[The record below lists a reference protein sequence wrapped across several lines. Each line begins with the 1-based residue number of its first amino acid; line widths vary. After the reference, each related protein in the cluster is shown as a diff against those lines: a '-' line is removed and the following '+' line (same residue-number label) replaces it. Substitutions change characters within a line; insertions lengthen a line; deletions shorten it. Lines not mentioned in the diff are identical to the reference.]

1 MLTTH
6 TQARGPLTIPAYMQA
21 CLTNPDYGYYASKN
35 NAGATD
41 ILGTRGDF
49 ITSPEISQVF
59 GELMAVFFVS
69 RWQAAGR
76 PQRIRLI
83 ELGPGRGTLLCD
95 LLRTFSAFPDM
106 MKALRSLELVEASP
120 LLIERQEAALSQT
133 LARLNRSLANADTPI
148 EQLKPEEIRI
158 EWFPTF
164 DRPAIDPT
172 TWTIVVAHEFF
183 DALPIH
189 IFEKHAEGWRE
200 VMVDVDEASKP
211 VTVLKASDLH
221 KAPSSPGLRFVLSPG
236 ATPWSQL
243 LVANSERFK
252 SLQPGQRVEV
262 SPVSWTAAR
271 RVGELVS
278 GYPALRSGQDGK
290 PASPSRELAAVRAQP
305 SLGGCGLVVDYGG
318 YRFFSD
324 SFRAFRAHQLV
335 DALSLPGQSDL
346 TANVDF
352 AFLAQALHLTD
363 AHSYGPLHQRDFLM
377 ALGLSLRVKKLVE
390 SNSPERRADIEQ
402 AASRLV
408 DANGMGTQYQV
419 MGVSAPR
426 RSAAAA
432 SDPEDMYP
440 FV

>member
-1 MLTTH
+1 
-6 TQARGPLTIPAYMQA
+6 MQA
-21 CLTNPDYGYYASKN
+21 CLTNPDYGYYASKSN
-35 NAGATD
+35 EVSTN

-69 RWQAAGR
+69 RWEAAGR
-76 PQRIRLI
+76 PQRIRLV

-106 MKALRSLELVEASP
+106 MAALRSLELVEASP
-120 LLIERQEAALSQT
+120 LFIERQEAALSQT
-133 LARLNRSLANADTPI
+133 LARLHRSLANADTPI
-148 EQLKPEEIRI
+148 EKLKPEEIRI
-158 EWFPTF
+158 EWFPTYE
-164 DRPAIDPT
+164 RPAVDPEA
-172 TWTIVVAHEFF
+172 WTMVVAHEFF

-189 IFEKHAEGWRE
+189 IFEKHAQGWRE
-200 VMVDVDEASKP
+200 VMVDIDEKTEP
-211 VTVLKASDLH
+211 VSVIKASDLN
-221 KAPSSPGLRFVLSPG
+221 KPPQEPGLRFVLSPG
-236 ATPWSQL
+236 ATAWSQL
-243 LVANSERFK
+243 LVASSERFK

-271 RVGELVS
+271 RIGELVS
-278 GYPALRSGQDGK
+278 GYPALRPGPDGQ
-290 PASPSRELAAVRAQP
+290 PAPPSEELASERAKP

-324 SFRAFRAHQLV
+324 SFRAFRAHEIV
-335 DALSLPGQSDL
+335 DPLSLPGQSDL

-352 AFLAQALHLTD
+352 AFLAQALHMTD
-363 AHSYGPLHQRDFLM
+363 ALSYGPMPQRAFLN

-390 SNSPERRADIEQ
+390 TNPSSRRADIER
-402 AASRLV
+402 AAARLI
-408 DANGMGTQYQV
+408 DANGMGSQYQV

-426 RSAAAA
+426 RSAATPTE
-432 SDPEDMYP
+432 PEEMYP